1 MLQVNAA
8 WDDLPRLHMKRSTGP
23 VQSQLNSF
31 DVFPWIAAANELPH
45 GLHDSRSTLFRKQ
58 EKDSENDRVTGVARD
73 LCAQERKNPLP
84 SPCVVIL
91 RETGMNPRE
100 VEFDLST
107 ALDSGNANVL
117 SLPAFRSLHD
127 IELHGLAFLK

>member
-1 MLQVNAA
+1 MTA
-8 WDDLPRLHMKRSTGP
+8 D
-23 VQSQLNSF
+23 QLCF
-31 DVFPWIAAANELPH
+31 
-45 GLHDSRSTLFRKQ
+45 GSRKAIRRTSVSPESPGAF
-58 EKDSENDRVTGVARD
+58 AP
-73 LCAQERKNPLP
+73 QERKNPLP

-91 RETGMNPRE
+91 RETGMNRRE

-127 IELHGLAFLK
+127 IELHSLAFLK